1 LKSLLEE
8 ARNSSGVGRLVIG
21 LQIRTY
27 CQQQSVPSLLKEIES
42 VWDEKDLNILI
53 GAGMSG
59 VLYYKCLGQKE
70 RMAGV

>member
-1 LKSLLEE
+1 M
-8 ARNSSGVGRLVIG
+8 GRLVIG

-27 CQQQSVPSLLKEIES
+27 VQMQGTIPVLKEIEA

-59 VLYYKCLGQKE
+59 VLYYKVLEQKA